1 MQAITPEQAEQF
13 RVRAGSSREST
24 EDFFRNTA
32 GFVGMRVVKREQN
45 ASNGSIV
52 LELEVVPGMSGPRIT
67 FRQVNGQ
74 WKIAERL

>member
-1 MQAITPEQAEQF
+1 
-13 RVRAGSSREST
+13 
-24 EDFFRNTA
+24 
-32 GFVGMRVVKREQN
+32 MRVVKREQN